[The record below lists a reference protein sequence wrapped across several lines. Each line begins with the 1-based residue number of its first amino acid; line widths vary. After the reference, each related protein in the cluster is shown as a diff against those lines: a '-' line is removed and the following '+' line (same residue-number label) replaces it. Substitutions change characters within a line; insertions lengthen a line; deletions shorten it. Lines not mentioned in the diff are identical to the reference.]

1 MRHYEIVILIHP
13 DQSDQVPDMI
23 QRYRSIVTD
32 SGSKIFRE
40 EDWGRRQ
47 LTHTI
52 SKTHKAHYILLNIEC
67 DLNILDELVSAFR
80 FNDAVLRHIVIKRDK
95 PITEPS
101 LIAKIKETDDKEELA
116 RSSSVDEKDD
126 KTNSGAGLSNTSPDD
141 SEKDSPDDSEKDS
154 PDDSEKDSPD
164 DAKSESIDDSQKED
178 GSD

>member
-23 QRYRSIVTD
+23 KRYRSIVTD
-32 SGSKIFRE
+32 SGAKVHRE

-52 SKTHKAHYILLNIEC
+52 SKTHKAHYVLLNIEC
-67 DLNILDELVSAFR
+67 DLNALDELVSAFR
-80 FNDAVLRHIVIKRDK
+80 FNDAVLRHIVIKKDK

-101 LIAKIKETDDKEELA
+101 LIAQIKDVEDKEDLA
-116 RSSSVDEKDD
+116 RSSSDNNKVDSNDDSVDLTSSSSDEIEKD
-126 KTNSGAGLSNTSPDD
+126 APDN
-141 SEKDSPDDSEKDS
+141 
-154 PDDSEKDSPD
+154 
-164 DAKSESIDDSQKED
+164 AKQESVDDSQKED